1 VLLRERTFSVVHV
14 DMINQWLRVL
24 NVTSYTTTIIIIIII
39 TIAIVKLHVFS

>member
-24 NVTSYTTTIIIIIII
+24 NVTSYTTTIIIIII